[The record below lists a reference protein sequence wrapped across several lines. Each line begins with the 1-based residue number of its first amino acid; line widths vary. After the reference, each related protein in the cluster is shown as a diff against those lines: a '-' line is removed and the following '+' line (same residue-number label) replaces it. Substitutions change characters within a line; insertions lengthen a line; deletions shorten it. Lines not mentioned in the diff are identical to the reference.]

1 MPVIGYPFW
10 YTTAENEWKSLFFRY
25 LPDWLTVNDLRILRG
40 YYEGESNFHRP
51 AHLQAWL
58 WPIACWSTFLVVLVW
73 SMLCLNAMIRSQWTY
88 KERLTYPVIELPRA
102 MVMPNSPIFRHRLF
116 WTGFLIAATIT
127 TINGL
132 HSIFPAFPALPTRRC
147 NINYL
152 LTDPPWNTLTAYGYI
167 AVSFYPFMIGLGFLI
182 PLDLSFPAVFSLS
195 SAKLP

>member
-1 MPVIGYPFW
+1 
-10 YTTAENEWKSLFFRY
+10 
-25 LPDWLTVNDLRILRG
+25 
-40 YYEGESNFHRP
+40 
-51 AHLQAWL
+51 
-58 WPIACWSTFLVVLVW
+58 
-73 SMLCLNAMIRSQWTY
+73 
-88 KERLTYPVIELPRA
+88 
-102 MVMPNSPIFRHRLF
+102 MPNSPIFRHRLF

-132 HSIFPAFPALPTRRC
+132 HSVFPAFPALPTRRC